1 MADVNSAEESGSN
14 QNIIDFLSTGFKCKQ
29 GYDDT
34 NGNGGVTNSFQ
45 PNTNSAKDANERMDW
60 LSNGFKLRT
69 TSTTWNT
76 SGGDFIYMAFAEHP
90 FVSSEG
96 VPTTAR

>member
-1 MADVNSAEESGSN
+1 MGYTGCKTAFLIAKETGATRNLTMADRKL
-14 QNIIDFLSTGFKCKQ
+14 Q
-29 GYDDT
+29 T

-45 PNTNSAKDANERMDW
+45 PNVAGAQDANERMDW

-76 SGGDFIYMAFAEHP
+76 SGGTYIYMAFAEHP
-90 FVSSEG
+90 FVSSKG
-96 VPTTAR
+96 VPVTAR